1 MKKWYERDGG
11 IILILV
17 LFFPIGLYLV
27 WNKSDWSKKYKISS
41 IINNYPEGSKFS
53 SIITVSDNGEF
64 FITISDNLMILSWVG
79 DLVKLRLQR

>member
-1 MKKWYERDGG
+1 MKKWYERDGE

-79 DLVKLRLQR
+79 DLVKLRLQK

>member
-1 MKKWYERDGG
+1 MKKWYERDGE

>member
-1 MKKWYERDGG
+1 MKKWYERDGE

-27 WNKSDWSKKYKISS
+27 WNKSDWSKKYKTSS

>member
-1 MKKWYERDGG
+1 
-11 IILILV
+11 

>member
-41 IINNYPEGSKFS
+41 IINNYPEGSEFS